1 MVPLRFACCDAN
13 GVEIKTGAP
22 EKSAEERLMRK
33 HAWFLSLAIL
43 LVAAAALVAVEDPNM
58 GTWILNEG
66 KSKITGNAK
75 NTKVVYEAAGDSI
88 KVTVDGVDKDGKA
101 IHNEWTGK
109 FDGKDYPLT
118 GDSTA
123 DTRSYKKTGTHT
135 LTLDNKKGGKTIL
148 TGKVTIAA
156 DGKSRTLVSSGTD
169 ADGKKI
175 SSTFVYDKQ

>member
-1 MVPLRFACCDAN
+1 MVPLRFASWTR
-13 GVEIKTGAP
+13 TGRKLKLVRA

-33 HAWFLSLAIL
+33 HAWFLSVAIL
-43 LVAAAALVAVEDPNM
+43 LVAAAALVAAEDPNM

-75 NTKVVYEAAGDSI
+75 NTKVVYEAAGDSV

-118 GDSTA
+118 GDATA

-135 LTLDNKKGGKTIL
+135 LTLDNKKGGKKIL

-156 DGKSRTLVSSGTD
+156 DGKLRTVAISGTD
-169 ADGKKI
+169 ADGKKV
-175 SSTFVYDKQ
+175 SNTYVYDKQ